1 MSSLGQLRETLMAL
15 DLKAV
20 PCDYCDVR
28 IESVRKTAISYRNGE
43 LLSCDLKPSLGA
55 FLRVYARGKWF
66 YASITELDQIQ
77 ARLAALAAQAPSFS
91 PNGVS
96 VDLFSGIQPYNR
108 ELIRYGE
115 RSVADIGVQ
124 AKRQLCESYLPLL
137 KAEPLAIDSRVGY
150 GDVSKLKLFRS
161 SKGVFYAFDYE
172 QAGITFQYTLKEGE
186 DLFEDMFRQSYDVF
200 QGLDQLQDGLRAA
213 MTESKRFLKAKPI
226 VPAQYRVVLDSAVV
240 GVFAHESFGHNS
252 EADAHLGDDSAGE
265 KWAIGSRVGSDAV
278 SIYDD
283 GTRAGSSG
291 YCPFDDEGTPAQRTA
306 LIEKGILKGRLHS
319 LTTAQHFG
327 EAPTG
332 NARSIDFE
340 FEPIV
345 RMTST
350 YVEPGTLSLD
360 EILAKAGEG
369 VFIQDWKHGSGLST
383 FTIAPRKCYRI
394 QQGKL
399 AEPLRASVITGT
411 VFETLANI
419 EACSKDFELH
429 SSVFGGCGKN
439 DQAPLPVSDGGP
451 VILVSAMQVS

>member
-1 MSSLGQLRETLMAL
+1 MSRLDQLRATLQAL
-15 DLKAV
+15 DLAAI

-28 IESVRKTAISYRNGE
+28 LENVRKTEMVYRNGE

-66 YASITELDQIQ
+66 YASITELDGIQ
-77 ARLAALAAQAPSFS
+77 ARLQALAEEAPLFS
-91 PNGVS
+91 PHGTAK
-96 VDLFSGIQPYNR
+96 DLFSRIQPYQN
-108 ELIRYGE
+108 ELIRYAG
-115 RSVADIGVQ
+115 RQVADVSTQ
-124 AKRQLCESYLPLL
+124 AKRQLCEAYLPVL
-137 KAEPLAIDSRVGY
+137 KAEPLAIETRLRY
-150 GDVSKLKLFRS
+150 ADVSKLKAFRS

-172 QAGITFQYTLKEGE
+172 QAGLSFHYTLKEGE
-186 DLFEDMFRQSYDVF
+186 ALFEDMHRHSSDSLI
-200 QGLDQLQDGLRAA
+200 GLDALGSGLLAA
-213 MTESKRFLKAKPI
+213 MNESKRFLKALPI
-226 VPAQYRVVLDSAVV
+226 VAGDYRVVLDSAVV

-265 KWAIGSRVGSDAV
+265 KWALGSHVGSEAI

-291 YCPFDDEGTPAQRTA
+291 YCPFDDEGTPAQRTS
-306 LIEKGILKGRLHS
+306 LIDKGILTGRLHS

-332 NARSIDFE
+332 NARAIDFE

-360 EILAKAGEG
+360 ELLKRAGEG
-369 VFIQDWKHGSGLST
+369 IFIKDWKHGSGLST

-394 QQGKL
+394 RAGKL

-411 VFETLANI
+411 VFETLARI
-419 EACSKDFELH
+419 EACSKNFDLH

-439 DQAPLPVSDGGP
+439 DQMPLPVADGGP
-451 VILVSAMQVS
+451 AMLVSAMRVS